1 MGDKGRKIALGLG
14 LLSVTSTLS
23 PLLPVGGT
31 APEGWAAQSSAE
43 GGGTVLPLGLEEPG
57 RQVSDPGLGPHLP
70 LTGGDPGAQGSPAS
84 SLGVTCLAGPAG
96 QRWTERARPCARPA
110 GPRPSWEP
118 RASARFAVLEEAPG
132 QGYIPHDPQSGI
144 RLSALPPSPPWYE
157 AFGDSVDTSAQLCR
171 GRLGRLAASMPR
183 MRPSPGP
190 GRLSH
195 VHPCPTERRH
205 PLGFHLL
212 WARPSMPR
220 GAPLA
225 RACPHPLPASR
236 PHHLSVLTEGP
247 RDQHRA
253 SCMGG
258 PASALTPHPL
268 HRPSSPP

>member
-110 GPRPSWEP
+110 GPRRAGNLEPLPALLSW
-118 RASARFAVLEEAPG
+118 
-132 QGYIPHDPQSGI
+132 
-144 RLSALPPSPPWYE
+144 
-157 AFGDSVDTSAQLCR
+157 
-171 GRLGRLAASMPR
+171 
-183 MRPSPGP
+183 
-190 GRLSH
+190 
-195 VHPCPTERRH
+195 RR
-205 PLGFHLL
+205 
-212 WARPSMPR
+212 R
-220 GAPLA
+220 LA
-225 RACPHPLPASR
+225 RATHP
-236 PHHLSVLTEGP
+236 T
-247 RDQHRA
+247 
-253 SCMGG
+253 
-258 PASALTPHPL
+258 TPSL
-268 HRPSSPP
+268 GLG